1 MLPVFLLLD
10 VYMDCPSQ
18 VYGGAA
24 RSQDR
29 SVVTDLGWVSAPD
42 PPWVQRSRPSSR
54 HFLVDSGHGAFHRRG
69 PGAGSTVARG
79 GCLDQASA
87 VSWRGVA
94 GVGPAWRGSRQAFW
108 AVLARSRRSEILSG
122 DRGKPVMVTP
132 KGESASATAL
142 TTAGGAPMAPP
153 SPTPL

>member
-42 PPWVQRSRPSSR
+42 PPWVQRRSWPSSR
-54 HFLVDSGHGAFHRRG
+54 HFLVDSGHGA
-69 PGAGSTVARG
+69 
-79 GCLDQASA
+79 
-87 VSWRGVA
+87 
-94 GVGPAWRGSRQAFW
+94 
-108 AVLARSRRSEILSG
+108 RS
-122 DRGKPVMVTP
+122 
-132 KGESASATAL
+132 
-142 TTAGGAPMAPP
+142 
-153 SPTPL
+153 